1 MTGVADMNSLRMPG
15 HVIRRLHQRSTQVFA
30 QRTLAA
36 GLDLTSVQ
44 FAALDAIAAHP
55 GADQATIAQLIAFDR
70 ATIGGVVDR
79 LLQKGWIRRGVSPT
93 DRRARVLDLTPGGQK
108 ILTQLLPVVE
118 DLQLTLL
125 ENLSPAERDCFMAL
139 SRKILGNDLASTSV
153 ETAPA
158 PVAESE

>member
-1 MTGVADMNSLRMPG
+1 MTGAADMNSLRMPG

-93 DRRARVLDLTPGGQK
+93 DRRARVLDLTPEGQQ
-108 ILTQLLPVVE
+108 ILGQLLPVVE

-125 ENLSPAERDCFMAL
+125 ENLSPAERDSFMAL
-139 SRKILGNDLASTSV
+139 SRKILGNDIASTSV
-153 ETAPA
+153 ETAV
-158 PVAESE
+158 PVPESE